1 MTEEKTT
8 MPEERATKA
17 DLLYGVPAI
26 ARYME
31 MREPQARHLCERGD
45 IPTIRI
51 GRIICSRRSMIDAHL
66 AERASPCARPVS

>member
-8 MPEERATKA
+8 TVGGTTKA

-26 ARYME
+26 ARYLD

-45 IPTIRI
+45 IPTFRM
-51 GRIICSRRSMIDAHL
+51 GRIICSQRSTIDAHL
-66 AERASPCARPVS
+66 AERQALALGR